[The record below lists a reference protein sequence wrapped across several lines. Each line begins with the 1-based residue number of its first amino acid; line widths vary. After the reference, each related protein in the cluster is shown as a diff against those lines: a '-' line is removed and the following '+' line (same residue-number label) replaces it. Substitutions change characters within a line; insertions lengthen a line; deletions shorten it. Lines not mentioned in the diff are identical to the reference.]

1 MDLLAQLAA
10 AIGFTPA
17 EGEELTVDAVLAAVL
32 EYLDAEPEAI
42 AAAVGDEPPS
52 LRDLHGLL
60 VSLHTAQRGEPVTA
74 ERLADIEAIGQAA
87 QVIAGRVDVAERAAV
102 IADLDARS
110 GEPL

>member
-42 AAAVGDEPPS
+42 AAAVGDEQHS
-52 LRDLHGLL
+52 LSAAVLYRW
-60 VSLHTAQRGEPVTA
+60 ST
-74 ERLADIEAIGQAA
+74 LALSPAA
-87 QVIAGRVDVAERAAV
+87 SGSPAGRISAT
-102 IADLDARS
+102 
-110 GEPL
+110 